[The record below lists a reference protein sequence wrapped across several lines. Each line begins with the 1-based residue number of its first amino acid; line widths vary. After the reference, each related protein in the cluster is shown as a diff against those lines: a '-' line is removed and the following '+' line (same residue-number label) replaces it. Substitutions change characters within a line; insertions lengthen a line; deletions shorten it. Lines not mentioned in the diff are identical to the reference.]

1 VPPDSTTSARPRS
14 TAALGFAVDFPDRPE
29 RLEQDQ
35 EWCLL
40 HRHGQ
45 TTRIRFH
52 DYDRVFS
59 VPGLYEHLF
68 YERLECVSPQMM
80 RSMLE
85 GELRTAGQEP
95 SEQSVLDVGAGNGM
109 VGEELAEMGARTIV
123 GIDLLQA
130 AADAA
135 ARDRPGVY
143 DEYLVANL
151 TDLSE
156 DELKTLRAHEFTCL
170 TTVAA
175 LGFGDIP
182 PDAFAEAYNLVA
194 DGGWIAFNIKEDFLL
209 DGDDSSGFSRLIES
223 LIESGRLEI
232 RAEERYR
239 HRYAVNGD
247 PLMYVAMVG
256 IKHDEATEG
265 LVEDAREA

>member
-1 VPPDSTTSARPRS
+1 VSPDSTTSARSRS
-14 TAALGFAVDFPDRPE
+14 AADLGFAVDFPDHPE

-35 EWCLL
+35 EWCIL
-40 HRHGQ
+40 RRDGQ

-52 DYDRVFS
+52 DYAQVFS

-85 GELRTAGQEP
+85 GQLRKVGQDP
-95 SEQSVLDVGAGNGM
+95 AEQSILDVGAGNGM
-109 VGEELAEMGARTIV
+109 VGEELAEMGARNIV
-123 GIDLLQA
+123 GIDLLQE

-135 ARDRPGVY
+135 ARDRPGIY
-143 DEYLVANL
+143 EEYLVADL
-151 TDLSE
+151 TDLSD
-156 DELKTLRAHEFTCL
+156 DELHTLRAHDFTCL

-182 PDAFAEAYNLVA
+182 PDAFAEAYNLVG
-194 DGGWIAFNIKEDFLL
+194 DGGWIAFNIKEEFLL

-232 RAEERYR
+232 RARERYR

-256 IKHDEATEG
+256 LKHDEATER